1 MEVVSTSNLV
11 SSETKKTTTA
21 CNFQHDY
28 AMRSKQKATHIYK
41 YEAICSFMM
50 AEIRKSTLRNTYTQN
65 SKIKTDQQKVEE
77 IFYNNLIRAKEVFR
91 VEQ

>member
-28 AMRSKQKATHIYK
+28 AMRDQ
-41 YEAICSFMM
+41 YEC
-50 AEIRKSTLRNTYTQN
+50 E
-65 SKIKTDQQKVEE
+65 
-77 IFYNNLIRAKEVFR
+77 AKNI
-91 VEQ
+91 QI